1 MRVLVTRPREQ
12 GERTAERLL
21 ALGHEPFC
29 APLLTIRPTLQPAP
43 SGGFDALIVTSA
55 NAIATLISWPHA
67 RSLPVY
73 AVGAQTAALVREAG
87 FETVR
92 AAEGDASSLAGLVRR
107 SEAAGARLLHIAGR
121 DRKPEPQ
128 AALARAG

>member
-55 NAIATLISWPHA
+55 NAIATLISW
-67 RSLPVY
+67 
-73 AVGAQTAALVREAG
+73 
-87 FETVR
+87 
-92 AAEGDASSLAGLVRR
+92 R

-121 DRKPEPQ
+121 DRKPEPL
-128 AALARAG
+128 AALARAGFKIETWTAYEAVAAKRLPEELAAALSERRIDAPQHY